1 MNDREREPAKDKP
14 WLEVPL
20 EISPAKLPK
29 LGKAKGPLA
38 IFLGAGL
45 FFIALGV
52 APQLS
57 SGPLPQDE
65 IVAQPSDLASTTSAS
80 SESQTEDDREN
91 GARTPSQVTASEKDS
106 VEAATSTA
114 TEKAASTVEL
124 PDLTGLTLSEAERV
138 IKSLG
143 LLQWR
148 SVEQAATG
156 TLGRVIRTNPVAGS
170 TLNLGDFN
178 STRTLEVFVS
188 KGKGKQFVMPDLSGM
203 TKTKALEFIRSQGI
217 TRWRSSD
224 KPSSIAKY
232 LVAGSSPAAGANVD
246 IETYNTEKWLEI
258 YISTGENA
266 PISNATLVA
275 YNPTISWSTIDDY
288 LNGKSKGNW
297 GFSSMFISQGVLK
310 VSVNAN
316 FPKDTTILLGNSCRF
331 IVEGSFGLGCPNSM
345 PSEVFAKAGTWTPE
359 FQLEAYIH
367 LGGYSEPKLFEV
379 ELALKDDTGIREEK
393 LVFRISAWE

>member
-1 MNDREREPAKDKP
+1 MNDKERKQAEEKP

-20 EISPAKLPK
+20 EISPAKLPQ

-38 IFLGAGL
+38 IFLGAAL

-57 SGPLPQDE
+57 SGPVPQNGTVAEPSELP
-65 IVAQPSDLASTTSAS
+65 SAISSS
-80 SESQTEDDREN
+80 SESRTEDEGAN
-91 GARTPSQVTASEKDS
+91 GASTSSQVTVSEKDN
-106 VEAATSTA
+106 EETATTTATDNAATTI
-114 TEKAASTVEL
+114 EL
-124 PDLTGLTLSEAERV
+124 PDLAGLTLTEAERV

-148 SVEQAATG
+148 SVEQTAEG
-156 TLGRVIRTNPVAGS
+156 TVGRVIRTNPVPGS
-170 TLNLGDFN
+170 TISLGEFN

-188 KGKGKQFVMPDLSGM
+188 KGESKQFVMPDLAGM

-224 KPSSIAKY
+224 KPSSVAKY

-246 IETYNTEKWLEI
+246 VETYNTEKWLEI

-288 LNGKSKGNW
+288 LNGQSKGNW
-297 GFSSMFISQGVLK
+297 GFSSMVISQGVLK

-345 PSEVFAKAGTWTPE
+345 PSEVFAKAGSWTPE

-393 LVFRISAWE
+393 LVFRISGWE